1 MVYLCSATEKPRYLL
16 RRLTNDG
23 VMATRQPIR
32 WLFLGRD
39 YWRLMEWESALGP
52 AFERINYA
60 EQLQALAMEWRQPYL
75 DWIARMG
82 AQNDSLEWWTS
93 RIAERNTLLDSLY
106 HGICYLK
113 IGLTYALQAS
123 GPLVIIAE
131 KAAVLRTI
139 ADYQGLKGHTQH
151 VRSLWTLPDSLAWVL
166 RLAYRWSRYFVDGV
180 LALRD
185 ARATCR
191 GATGAPN
198 TTSKPRV
205 IIHTCIDESY
215 FGANGMVCD
224 RYFPGLADELRRKGY
239 EVITLPW
246 IAQIRRSRRQAFE
259 WFRQHPGEYLIPE
272 DFYSFTDYVWAALV
286 VLRQVRLPRGRH
298 VFQPLDVTRLVR
310 EARLSQSADPTV
322 ATFVRYYRL
331 INRWAARGL
340 KVDIFIDMFENMS
353 VEKPQVLA
361 FQKWMPEVMTVG
373 FQHYIALPPLMLC
386 LFSNPEES
394 ACAPHPKVIVC
405 NSPVTVKQLTEAG
418 FPARK
423 LRIGPSLRYS
433 HLAALE
439 RVRIRESNTVVVV
452 VSLDS
457 MAARELL
464 VKLLKAF
471 PIDEGIRFWIK
482 PHPMMSANEFRRML
496 DGHLLPDHMVVVDGP
511 IHNWLARAACAVVI
525 ATTSALEVAMA
536 AVPLVIVGRETD
548 FDINPLA
555 WFSELDGPV
564 HSPEEIRSQVLKK
577 LSWSAEDWQTLED
590 WAQRMR
596 RECYSPATE
605 TTLSAFVRPTS

>member
-23 VMATRQPIR
+23 VIPAAQPIR

-39 YWRLMEWESALGP
+39 YWRLMEWESSLGP

-106 HGICYLK
+106 HSICYLK

-131 KAAVLRTI
+131 KTTALRTI
-139 ADYQGLKGHTQH
+139 AEYPGLKGRTRY

-166 RLAYRWSRYFVDGV
+166 RLAYRWARYFVDGV
-180 LALRD
+180 RALRD
-185 ARATCR
+185 ARVTGR
-191 GATGAPN
+191 GPMGGAHA
-198 TTSKPRV
+198 TSKPRV
-205 IIHTCIDESY
+205 VIHTCIDEFY
-215 FGANGMVCD
+215 FGADGTPCD
-224 RYFPGLADELRRKGY
+224 RYFPGLADELRCRGY
-239 EVITLPW
+239 EVVTLPW
-246 IAQIRRSRRQAFE
+246 ISQIRRSRRQAFE

-272 DFYSFTDYVWAALV
+272 DFYSLSDYVWAASV

-298 VFQPLDVTRLVR
+298 VFQGLDVTRLVR
-310 EARLSQSADPTV
+310 EACLSQSTDPTV

-331 INRWAARGL
+331 INRWAELGM

-353 VEKPQVLA
+353 MEKPQVLA
-361 FQKWMPEVMTVG
+361 FQRWMPEVMTVG

-386 LFSNPEES
+386 LFSSTEES
-394 ACAPHPKVIVC
+394 AFAPHPKVIVC
-405 NSPVTVKQLTEAG
+405 NSPATVKQLIEAG

-423 LRIGPSLRYS
+423 LRIGPSLRYL
-433 HLAALE
+433 HLADPE
-439 RVRIRESNTVVVV
+439 QVRVREGNTVLILVP
-452 VSLDS
+452 LELN
-457 MAARELL
+457 AARELL
-464 VKLLKAF
+464 IKLLKAF
-471 PIDEGIRFWIK
+471 PDDEGIRFWVK
-482 PHPMMSANEFRRML
+482 PHPMMTENEFRGVL
-496 DGHLLPDHMVVVDGP
+496 GGCLLPDHMTLIDGP

-525 ATTSALEVAMA
+525 ATTAALEVAMA
-536 AVPLVIVGRETD
+536 AVPLVVVGRETD

-555 WFSELDGPV
+555 WFSELERPV
-564 HSPEEIRSQVLKK
+564 HSPEEIRSRVLKR
-577 LSWSAEDWQTLED
+577 LAWSVADRHNLEE

-605 TTLSAFVRPTS
+605 TTLSAFVRPAS